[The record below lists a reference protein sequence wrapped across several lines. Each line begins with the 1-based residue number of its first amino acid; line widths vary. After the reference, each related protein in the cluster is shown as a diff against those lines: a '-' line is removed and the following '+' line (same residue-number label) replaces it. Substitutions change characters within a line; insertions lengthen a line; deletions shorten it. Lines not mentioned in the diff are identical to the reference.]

1 MKKIYEKY
9 YRIECNYGS
18 RYFADIENA
27 SLYFRRKQSKGLNA
41 ELWEVILCSTLD
53 GKVCFAKQKLLIA
66 TPSALR
72 KCD

>member
-18 RYFADIENA
+18 RYFAELDKA
-27 SLYFRRKQSKGLNA
+27 AAYFRRKQSKGLNV
-41 ELWEVILCSTLD
+41 ELWEVILCSTTN
-53 GKVCFAKQKLLIA
+53 GEICFVRQKLLIA

>member
-18 RYFADIENA
+18 RYFAEIDKA
-27 SLYFRRKQSKGLNA
+27 SAFFRRKQSKGLNV
-41 ELWEVILCSTLD
+41 ELWEVTLCVTFK
-53 GKVCFAKQKLLIA
+53 GEVCFAKQKLLVA

-72 KCD
+72 KCY

>member
-18 RYFADIENA
+18 RYFAEIDKA
-27 SLYFRRKQSKGLNA
+27 SAYFRRKQSKGLNV
-41 ELWEVILCSTLD
+41 ELWEVILCRTTNNEI
-53 GKVCFAKQKLLIA
+53 CFVRQKLLIA